1 MCFDDLRPYKF
12 ERFSNIYVLVCL
24 FMQLQLQQV
33 SEHANT
39 SLHQVQELEVSCL
52 PLVINI
58 SFIYLLSY
66 SPFILLIVR
75 MFTSHFTGKE

>member
-39 SLHQVQELEVSCL
+39 SLHQVQELEVSH
-52 PLVINI
+52 
-58 SFIYLLSY
+58 LSAT
-66 SPFILLIVR
+66 R
-75 MFTSHFTGKE
+75 H

>member
-12 ERFSNIYVLVCL
+12 ERFSNIYVLVSL

-39 SLHQVQELEVSCL
+39 SLHQVQELEVSL
-52 PLVINI
+52 LSAALINI
-58 SFIYLLSY
+58 YFIYLLAY
-66 SPFILLIVR
+66 LPFI
-75 MFTSHFTGKE
+75 